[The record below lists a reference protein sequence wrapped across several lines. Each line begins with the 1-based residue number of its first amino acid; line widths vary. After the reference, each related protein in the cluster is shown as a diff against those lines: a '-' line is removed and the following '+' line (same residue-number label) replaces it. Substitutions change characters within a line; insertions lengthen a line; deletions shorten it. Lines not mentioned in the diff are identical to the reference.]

1 MFYQNPTLVN
11 VENAEN
17 AYVMLLEWRTPGKS
31 FPSDI
36 RVPQSTP
43 LSLSR
48 ICVSLMNVG
57 RGAG

>member
-17 AYVMLLEWRTPGKS
+17 AYVMLLEGRTPGKS

-43 LSLSR
+43 LSR
-48 ICVSLMNVG
+48 MCVSLMNVR